1 MYENKV
7 KDFDISLNS
16 REKCKTILTGHNSFL
31 TLNTKDPENYL
42 KKYYLPESND
52 TLSYD
57 LSEIFDEIKY
67 VYKYRNPSQTFYARE
82 NEKYYAVIEKKNT
95 YQKIIEI
102 LQVYIKDIFKIYRHK
117 IHNLPNINKS
127 IPQQLLEAE
136 FVYLNFGNF
145 FKLTNYAKDIVNT
158 FVKKLTNDLNLDRS
172 IFQFFHIHVSY
183 NNIYKHICFA
193 IHGKHELTGEL
204 NNSTVYNP
212 SKKGKPPFFKNIFK
226 NINQLSYDGK
236 NYDIPKSIYI
246 EKFSELTNDEWNEHN
261 TYVII
266 DA

>member
-82 NEKYYAVIEKKNT
+82 NEKY
-95 YQKIIEI
+95 
-102 LQVYIKDIFKIYRHK
+102 
-117 IHNLPNINKS
+117 
-127 IPQQLLEAE
+127 
-136 FVYLNFGNF
+136 
-145 FKLTNYAKDIVNT
+145 
-158 FVKKLTNDLNLDRS
+158 
-172 IFQFFHIHVSY
+172 
-183 NNIYKHICFA
+183 
-193 IHGKHELTGEL
+193 
-204 NNSTVYNP
+204 
-212 SKKGKPPFFKNIFK
+212 
-226 NINQLSYDGK
+226 
-236 NYDIPKSIYI
+236 
-246 EKFSELTNDEWNEHN
+246 
-261 TYVII
+261 
-266 DA
+266 